1 MKTIKIV
8 SLALGIT
15 AFVSCASEPSL
26 QEYYVE
32 NQQDNKFIA
41 VDVPT
46 SMFTNAEQL
55 DETQKETLE
64 TVKKINVLALAVKDN
79 KEEYEAEKVKL
90 ADILK
95 NEKYQLLMKYGS
107 NNRKAEVYFT
117 GEEDAIDEIIVYGY
131 DDTKG
136 VGVARVLGEDMNPQ
150 KLMEFMKSLNKGDID
165 IAGLKGISGMFQT
178 EISE

>member
-165 IAGLKGISGMFQT
+165 VAGLQGITGMFKT
-178 EISE
+178 EIAE

>member
-1 MKTIKIV
+1 MKVIKII
-8 SLALGIT
+8 SLALAAT
-15 AFVSCASEPSL
+15 AFVSCANEASL

-46 SMFTNAEQL
+46 SMFTNTEEL

-64 TVKKINVLALAVKDN
+64 TVKKINVLALPVKDS
-79 KEEYEAEKVKL
+79 KEEYEIEKARLAE
-90 ADILK
+90 ILK
-95 NEKYQLLMKYGS
+95 DEKYQLLMRYGS
-107 NNRKAEVYFT
+107 NTRKAEIYFT
-117 GEEDAIDEIIVYGY
+117 GNEDAIDEIIVYGY

-150 KLMEFMKSLNKGDID
+150 KLMEFMKSLDKGDID
-165 IAGLKGISGMFQT
+165 VAGLKGISGMLQT
-178 EISE
+178 EIEK